1 MCRPDEDEDEL
12 SLLEKIVNKAQLCA
26 NLRLQMESKFKDSL
40 IGMLSNQNSEST
52 QSSLHQDSPSQ
63 TKPAML
69 KRLPKNNSFD
79 EKNSSIKAAMQACLA
94 ATEDNEP
101 DNSFFRRGRGM
112 TEGTDE
118 HQINQLNSNT
128 QGMIKQ

>member
-52 QSSLHQDSPSQ
+52 
-63 TKPAML
+63 
-69 KRLPKNNSFD
+69 
-79 EKNSSIKAAMQACLA
+79 
-94 ATEDNEP
+94 
-101 DNSFFRRGRGM
+101 
-112 TEGTDE
+112 
-118 HQINQLNSNT
+118 
-128 QGMIKQ
+128 